1 MRGSYQSI
9 SVSSSSDFHRVTVF
23 QLFELFFSLNADPE
37 HNPYVPK
44 KKPELELEAHAAHG
58 THGAFLINA

>member
-1 MRGSYQSI
+1 M
-9 SVSSSSDFHRVTVF
+9 VF
-23 QLFELFFSLNADPE
+23 QLIELFFSLNADPE

-58 THGAFLINA
+58 AHGAFLINA